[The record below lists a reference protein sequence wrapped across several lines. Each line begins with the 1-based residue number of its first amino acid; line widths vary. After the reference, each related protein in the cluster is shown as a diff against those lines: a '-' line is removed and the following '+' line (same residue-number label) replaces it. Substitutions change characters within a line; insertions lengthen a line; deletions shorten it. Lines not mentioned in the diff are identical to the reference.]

1 MHKNNEV
8 NRRTQAD
15 CQRSDTQIEQERGT
29 QICARFGLNDL
40 LYKIDEA
47 YLANDTLTV

>member
-1 MHKNNEV
+1 MKLTEEP
-8 NRRTQAD
+8 RLIAKG
-15 CQRSDTQIEQERGT
+15 TQIEQERGT

-47 YLANDTLTV
+47 YLADDTLTV